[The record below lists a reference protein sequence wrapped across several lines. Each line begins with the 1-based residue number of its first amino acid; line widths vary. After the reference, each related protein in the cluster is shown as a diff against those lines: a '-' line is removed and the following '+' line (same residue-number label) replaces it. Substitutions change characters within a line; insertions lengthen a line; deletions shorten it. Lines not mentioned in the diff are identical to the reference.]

1 MRGILVLAG
10 PPGVGKTYFCSGAIE
25 WFFSKV
31 RDIYAWKESDFL
43 EKIRRSM
50 DLQGDYHQ
58 AIKYHVDHEFLIFDD
73 LGSTGSGKGEWRQEV
88 LFEVINLR
96 YESKAPTIFTTNFSR
111 QECKER
117 LGERSYS
124 RLFAEENTVIEMW
137 KYPNLRGIASA

>member
-1 MRGILVLAG
+1 MVLAG
-10 PPGVGKTYFCSGAIE
+10 PPGVGKTYFCAGAIE
-25 WFFSKV
+25 WFFGKV

-43 EKIRRSM
+43 ERVRRSM

-96 YESKAPTIFTTNFSR
+96 YESKAPTIFTTNFNR

-117 LGERSYS
+117 LGERSFS

-137 KYPNLRGIASA
+137 KYPNLRGIAAP